1 MTGDPDRI
9 AVPTN
14 GRSPHP
20 VATPLAPLRGEPPT
34 AGPSPAGST
43 RVFSPTDPALLGA
56 VSPKQLAIGFG
67 IVASLIL
74 LALGRARRRSG
85 R

>member
-1 MTGDPDRI
+1 MTQNPDRI

-14 GRSPHP
+14 GKGPHP
-20 VATPLAPLRGEPPT
+20 VVTPLGPLRGEPPT
-34 AGPSPAGST
+34 AEPLPAVNAS
-43 RVFSPTDPALLGA
+43 DPAVVGP

-67 IVASLIL
+67 IAASLVL
-74 LALGRARRRSG
+74 LALGRSRTRRG

>member
-1 MTGDPDRI
+1 MSNDSDRI

-14 GRSPHP
+14 GKGPHP
-20 VATPLAPLRGEPPT
+20 VTAPLAPLRGEPPT
-34 AGPSPAGST
+34 AEPLRT
-43 RVFSPTDPALLGA
+43 FSPTDPALLGA

-67 IVASLIL
+67 IVASLVL
-74 LALGRARRRSG
+74 LALGRSRRRPG

>member
-1 MTGDPDRI
+1 MSHDSDRI

-14 GRSPHP
+14 GKGPHP

-34 AGPSPAGST
+34 AEPLRT
-43 RVFSPTDPALLGA
+43 FSPTDPALLGA

-67 IVASLIL
+67 IVASLVL
-74 LALGRARRRSG
+74 LALGRSRRRPG